1 MAEVAQIRH
10 THVEGH
16 QEGEYEAAHGDGGL
30 QSPLS
35 KVLPFEVRDRLSR
48 AQCPLRAM
56 RTGAFVGISMLEIVN
71 AALFIFF
78 L

>member
-1 MAEVAQIRH
+1 MAEVAQIRPPY
-10 THVEGH
+10 VEGH
-16 QEGEYEAAHGDGGL
+16 QEGEHEAAHCDGGL

>member
-10 THVEGH
+10 TYLEGH
-16 QEGEYEAAHGDGGL
+16 QERQYDPAYRHGGL
-30 QSPLS
+30 QTPLGNI
-35 KVLPFEVRDRLSR
+35 LPFEVRDRLSR